1 MWSELGK
8 ARHSKKGKAMFQLKG
23 IEATPFSDNP
33 MFFFVE
39 RHQCAVGAWNGWS
52 PVSDIEGA
60 SNMCANHHKCVWL
73 YFTIYII
80 SYIYTYN
87 YCLLVLYIFYYYH
100 DALMPIQIPINTR
113 SNSMWNSTDHPE
125 ENVEGSSCPSD
136 IVGMCWEQAWK
147 YGLRNSWKFT
157 FYIILPR
164 NIRKTTGTHG
174 DSTWFRIGDC
184 HAMHWRSRQA
194 VSQSLQLPQLGTGCV
209 VSCCVLG

>member
-113 SNSMWNSTDHPE
+113 SNSMWNSTDHPA
-125 ENVEGSSCPSD
+125 
-136 IVGMCWEQAWK
+136 IVVVLTA
-147 YGLRNSWKFT
+147 RA
-157 FYIILPR
+157 
-164 NIRKTTGTHG
+164 
-174 DSTWFRIGDC
+174 RINLLKKMSK
-184 HAMHWRSRQA
+184 AP
-194 VSQSLQLPQLGTGCV
+194 VVPPISLGCV
-209 VSCCVLG
+209 GSKPENMGLEIHENSHFTSSYPET